1 MNINNMVSKYSA
13 RIIRHRIPVLIGMAL
28 VVVLMS
34 IFAGRVAFDTNYRI
48 WFEEDDPYLLS
59 YDKFIQEFGNDDT
72 FVVAFE
78 DKQGILRKPAIETL
92 QRLTEKLWQVRG
104 VIRVDS
110 LTNFQATRAVES
122 GISVTDLFPVDK
134 PVDAELLR
142 SATDYINKEPLI
154 IGALISANN
163 QVAIIRGKFAP
174 NAINAQ
180 LPKEVYEQLN
190 NILDEETK
198 LSGYKFHIAGGPIT
212 DEAFDQVARSDMGRL
227 MPILLLIMIVIL
239 GVMHLSVWAVVIP
252 LGIGA
257 ATIAVTMGVNGLLDF
272 KLNAVTASSPQLLL
286 GMTVATVMHLLST
299 FLEAKERNMSSPDAA
314 RYALED
320 NFFPIILTNI
330 ATGLGFASFMVGNV
344 VPITRL
350 GFVACVGSVV
360 LTLLAL
366 TVVPALLSY
375 YPKRARRSLSVR
387 FNFSSMF
394 QRLGR
399 FAVANAKKVIL
410 VWVALTAL
418 FAIFVPLLV
427 VDSNPVLY
435 FKPSYWFR
443 DSIDFIEKRGSG
455 GAVYEIVVRGN
466 GADSIKTVEYMRD
479 LDKLTQYLSK
489 EAPGNFRNVYS
500 LSTIVRNINRS
511 MHADDPAFH
520 TIPSDSSEIAQYL
533 LLYSLSV
540 PVGQDINDRM
550 NVNNSASRIT
560 VVRPLVSTRTSREI
574 IDKIDVWAAKNLT
587 HVKIEFTGRDVLYTN
602 MGNNI
607 TESLIASLG
616 FDVLT
621 ILPLLLLMFRSL
633 TASAVSVLANVGP
646 LIIVLGLMGVFGIML
661 DVGTLMVAALGLG
674 IAIDDTVHLLSHYFK
689 YRREGKRPD
698 DAAVST
704 MAHIGTPAV
713 ATTLTLMCSFL
724 VFLAADFQPN
734 FYFGI
739 LISLV
744 IMLALL
750 ADLTLTPALLYW
762 IDSKLEARRA
772 PKGLLAE
779 HLVVQTTVHQFVLE
793 GAHPTTPVPGPTEP
807 PGADSLSGRVLST

>member
-1 MNINNMVSKYSA
+1 M
-13 RIIRHRIPVLIGMAL
+13 
-28 VVVLMS
+28 
-34 IFAGRVAFDTNYRI
+34 
-48 WFEEDDPYLLS
+48 
-59 YDKFIQEFGNDDT
+59 
-72 FVVAFE
+72 
-78 DKQGILRKPAIETL
+78 
-92 QRLTEKLWQVRG
+92 QRLTEKLWKVRG

-122 GISVTDLFPVDK
+122 GISVDDLFPADK
-134 PVDAELLR
+134 PIDEELIR

-154 IGALISANN
+154 IGALISANQ

-174 NAINAQ
+174 NSINSQ
-180 LPKEVYEQLN
+180 LPAEVYRQLN

-239 GVMHLSVWAVVIP
+239 GVTYFSVWAVVIP
-252 LGIGA
+252 LGIAA
-257 ATIAVTMGVNGLLDF
+257 ATIMVTMGINGLLDF
-272 KLNAVTASSPQLLL
+272 KLNSVTASSPQLLL

-299 FLEAKERNMSSPDAA
+299 FLDAKERNMTSPDAA

-320 NFFPIILTNI
+320 NFAPIILTNI
-330 ATGLGFASFMVGNV
+330 ATALGFASFMVGNV

-350 GFVACVGSVV
+350 GFIACVGSVV
-360 LTLLAL
+360 LTILAL
-366 TVVPALLSY
+366 TVVPALLSF
-375 YPKRARRSLSVR
+375 YPKRARRSLSAR
-387 FNFSSMF
+387 LDLSSIF

-410 VWVALTAL
+410 IWIVLTAL
-418 FAIFVPLLV
+418 FAMFTPMLV

-466 GADSIKTVEYMRD
+466 GVDSIKTVEYMRD

-511 MHADDPAFH
+511 MHADDPVFH
-520 TIPSDSSEIAQYL
+520 TIPNDSTEIAQYL

-550 NVNNSASRIT
+550 NVTNSASRVT
-560 VVRPLVSTRTSREI
+560 VVRPLVSTRSSREI
-574 IDKIDVWAAKNLT
+574 IDNIDAWAAKNLT

-621 ILPLLLLMFRSL
+621 ILPLLLLMFRTL

-646 LIIVLGLMGVFGIML
+646 LIIVLGLMGAFGVML

-674 IAIDDTVHLLSHYFK
+674 IAVDDTVHLLSHYFK
-689 YRREGKRPD
+689 YRREGKHPD
-698 DAAVST
+698 SAAIST
-704 MAHIGTPAV
+704 MSHIGTPAV
-713 ATTLTLMCSFL
+713 VTTLTLMCSFL

-734 FYFGI
+734 YYFGI

-762 IDSKLEARRA
+762 IDNKLAARRA
-772 PKGLLAE
+772 NKRMFVE
-779 HLVVQTTVHQFVLE
+779 HPSAHTGAYTVARQFTSAV
-793 GAHPTTPVPGPTEP
+793 AHPPVPVPDIAAP
-807 PGADSLSGRVLST
+807 SVSDAVSSRNFST